1 MNLVNKISLIRI
13 LPVILLL
20 STNYCVISQK
30 NDPEQWKTAWA
41 QFESTLSIGK
51 EIKLIDHY
59 DRRLF
64 NFPALNTK
72 FGKQFKI
79 KSVAGMTSF
88 ISKEKAQS
96 LKNIKS
102 PMEMMNLDTY
112 SSSIPI
118 LIYIE
123 PKNKNNQYE
132 FKGEEIIQKS
142 GKKILKLQN
151 SKDTCSVVALI
162 ETKLYYKEFFDELLS
177 KEVITQE
184 KYNLYTD
191 FESTEDCSLTENE
204 FDKIDC
210 KVRQNVKIGFKSYLE
225 SEIPLPLLKCKF

>member
-13 LPVILLL
+13 LLVMLLL
-20 STNYCVISQK
+20 STNYCVILKK
-30 NDPEQWKTAWA
+30 NDPEQWKTSWD
-41 QFESTLSIGK
+41 QLKSLLEIGK
-51 EIKLIDHY
+51 EIRIIDYY

-72 FGKQFKI
+72 FGKQFKM
-79 KSVAGMTSF
+79 KSVAGVTSF
-88 ISKEKAQS
+88 IPKEKAQN
-96 LKNIKS
+96 LKNFN
-102 PMEMMNLDTY
+102 MGMMNLDTY

-142 GKKILKLQN
+142 GKKILKFPN
-151 SKDTCSVVALI
+151 SNDTCSVVALI

-177 KEVITQE
+177 KEVLTQ
-184 KYNLYTD
+184 KQYNLYTD
-191 FESTEDCSLTENE
+191 FESTEDCSLIEND
-204 FDKIDC
+204 FDKISC
-210 KVRQNVKIGFKSYLE
+210 QAGQNAKAGFKSYLE

>member
-1 MNLVNKISLIRI
+1 MNLANKISLIRV
-13 LPVILLL
+13 LLVILLF
-20 STNYCVISQK
+20 STNYCVILKK

-41 QFESTLSIGK
+41 QFESTLSLGK

-59 DRRLF
+59 DRRIF

-88 ISKEKAQS
+88 IPKEEAQN
-96 LKNIKS
+96 LKNVKS
-102 PMEMMNLDTY
+102 PMEMMNLDIY
-112 SSSIPI
+112 SSSIPV

-142 GKKILKLQN
+142 GKKVLKFPN
-151 SKDTCSVVALI
+151 PKDTCSVVALI

-184 KYNLYTD
+184 KYNVYTD
-191 FESTEDCSLTENE
+191 FESTEDCSLIENE
-204 FDKIDC
+204 FDKISC
-210 KVRQNVKIGFKSYLE
+210 QAGQNAKAGFKSYLE

>member
-1 MNLVNKISLIRI
+1 MNVVNKISLIRV
-13 LPVILLL
+13 LLVILVI
-20 STNYCVISQK
+20 STYQCVISQK
-30 NDPEQWKTAWA
+30 NDAEQWKVSWN
-41 QFESTLSIGK
+41 QLKSFLEIGK
-51 EIKLIDHY
+51 EIRIIDHY

-79 KSVAGMTSF
+79 KSIAGMTSF
-88 ISKEKAQS
+88 IPKEEAQK
-96 LKNIKS
+96 LKNVKS
-102 PMEMMNLDTY
+102 PMELINLDIY
-112 SSSIPI
+112 SSSIPV

-142 GKKILKLQN
+142 GKKVLKFPN
-151 SKDTCSVVALI
+151 PKDTCSVVALI

-184 KYNLYTD
+184 KYNVYTD
-191 FESTEDCSLTENE
+191 FESTEDCSLIENE
-204 FDKIDC
+204 FDKIAC
-210 KVRQNVKIGFKSYLE
+210 KVEQNAKAGFKSYLE

>member
-1 MNLVNKISLIRI
+1 MNLVNKISLTRI
-13 LPVILLL
+13 LLIIFLFT
-20 STNYCVISQK
+20 TNYCVISQK
-30 NDPEQWKTAWA
+30 NDPEQWKTAWT
-41 QFESTLSIGK
+41 QFESTLSLGK
-51 EIKLIDHY
+51 KIKLIDHY
-59 DRRLF
+59 DRKLF

-72 FGKQFKI
+72 FGNQFKI
-79 KSVAGMTSF
+79 KSLAGMTSF
-88 ISKEKAQS
+88 IPKEKAQS
-96 LKNIKS
+96 LRNVKS
-102 PMEMMNLDTY
+102 PMEVMNLDTY

-142 GKKILKLQN
+142 GKKILKLEN
-151 SKDTCSVVALI
+151 SNDTCTVVALI

-177 KEVITQE
+177 KETISQ
-184 KYNLYTD
+184 KQYNLYTD
-191 FESTEDCSLTENE
+191 FESIEDCSLIENE

-210 KVRQNVKIGFKSYLE
+210 RVRQKVKIGFKSYLE